1 MVLSAPAA
9 RRAVMTSTWPSDPS
23 DDPVVTLKLLVH
35 LYQAWFLAIEKKT
48 QGKITQNS
56 RKNLKLKKISQNFGI
71 FEVNFWY
78 QMFHLLYIWRNCI
91 WKVSEAA
98 VLGKLG
104 PRPGPVVLRPGG
116 YRASGRLDRAGYPA
130 WPLYTL
136 DSTDHH
142 FKLDAKRS
150 FRGTGMQGLKK
161 ALICTWGKLK
171 VSMQIFARKNCS
183 D

>member
-1 MVLSAPAA
+1 M
-9 RRAVMTSTWPSDPS
+9 
-23 DDPVVTLKLLVH
+23 
-35 LYQAWFLAIEKKT
+35 AIEKKLKGKKLKT
-48 QGKITQNS
+48 QGKNS
-56 RKNLKLKKISQNFGI
+56 KLKKISQKFGI

-91 WKVSEAA
+91 WKVSKAA

-136 DSTDHH
+136 SPLHISVKIYNTGSRQSAP
-142 FKLDAKRS
+142 LACRS
-150 FRGTGMQGLKK
+150 ESSHTGWCYFHSLECHSPGSRG
-161 ALICTWGKLK
+161 
-171 VSMQIFARKNCS
+171 V
-183 D
+183 